1 MQLTVSRSKAIGA
14 GGGNLGS
21 GLRLLWRERSEL
33 CGNAGSAC
41 GWLGWDPWAAGG
53 GTGRVG
59 MQARDAYLVTPLYTE
74 LLFPAAGGGSEGSLR
89 ALLLALAVAALRR
102 LFPGGTRTVSAET
115 QDEEDDGDGG
125 DCWCCG

>member
-1 MQLTVSRSKAIGA
+1 MQDPRA
-14 GGGNLGS
+14 GGWDGMGS
-21 GLRLLWRERSEL
+21 GGGSRGSPAVGRE
-33 CGNAGSAC
+33 
-41 GWLGWDPWAAGG
+41 
-53 GTGRVG
+53 G

-74 LLFPAAGGGSEGSLR
+74 LLFPAAGGGSEADEGSLR

>member
-1 MQLTVSRSKAIGA
+1 
-14 GGGNLGS
+14 
-21 GLRLLWRERSEL
+21 
-33 CGNAGSAC
+33 
-41 GWLGWDPWAAGG
+41 
-53 GTGRVG
+53 

-125 DCWCCG
+125 DCWCCGWDLSMVMHERWWSGLAVQGREEGVL